1 MMLLVGY
8 LLALLLCLATA
19 FLPPQTSIGK
29 KCFVSKLKVVQD
41 IGRPPT
47 FLDNEDEGG
56 DDDDVDVSITFLDE
70 SEVEEEGEDQ
80 QPKGQGRERWE
91 NLNPKIKQRLVEK
104 GEAKAVANKK
114 KREPA
119 DDKKRRK

>member
-8 LLALLLCLATA
+8 LLALLLCVATA
-19 FLPPQTSIGK
+19 FLPSQTSYGK
-29 KCFVSKLKVVQD
+29 KCFVSSKLYVTQD

-47 FLDNEDEGG
+47 FLDNEDEDG
-56 DDDDVDVSITFLDE
+56 DDDDVSITFLDGTE
-70 SEVEEEGEDQ
+70 KEEEEEDQ
-80 QPKGQGRERWE
+80 QPKGLGRERWE